1 MFLAENQ
8 QRMFLRLLCC
18 VLFFGLTA
26 AGCAAKAPQLKIL
39 GVGQAD
45 SRDSRDSHHD
55 GGARGRMLV
64 VYVEVVNRTDR
75 DLELSKLEYT
85 VAAESWFSSE
95 GAVRLSRVVGPNAT
109 AVVEIPVP
117 FKPRAEAPAGVAYS
131 LRGKLFAQDSQIER
145 SWSIRSD
152 GTLDPTAIAV
162 APDPQIRARVATGQ

>member
-1 MFLAENQ
+1 
-8 QRMFLRLLCC
+8 MFLRLLCC
-18 VLFFGLTA
+18 ALLVGLTT
-26 AGCAAKAPQLKIL
+26 AGCAAKAPQLKVL

-45 SRDSRDSHHD
+45 SRDSRHD
-55 GGARGRMLV
+55 GARGRMLV

-95 GAVRLSRVVGPNAT
+95 GAVRLSRVIGPNAT

-117 FKPRAEAPAGVAYS
+117 FQPRADAPLGVAYS

-152 GTLDPTAIAV
+152 GTLDPAAIAV
-162 APDPQIRARVATGQ
+162 APDPEIRARVAAGR

>member
-1 MFLAENQ
+1 
-8 QRMFLRLLCC
+8 MFLRLLCC

-26 AGCAAKAPQLKIL
+26 AGCAAKAPQLKVL

-45 SRDSRDSHHD
+45 SRDD
-55 GGARGRMLV
+55 GARGRMLV
-64 VYVEVVNRTDR
+64 VYVEVVNRTNR

-117 FKPRAEAPAGVAYS
+117 FKPRADAPMGVAYS

-145 SWSIRSD
+145 SWSISSD
-152 GTLDPTAIAV
+152 GTLDPAAIAV